1 MVNYDA
7 VKKAAKDIQKHIDVP
22 LWILNK
28 SGDVIYS
35 GREFFQGKEGFFD
48 VKREYMYEREI
59 YEYNNMT
66 FCNIFYDDSLY
77 FIICLEGTGSYVKKI
92 MALIS
97 MIFEQIEGQYT
108 KEQFFYD
115 LIYGELDKDRIL
127 HYVEKYKI
135 DRKTKYIVAIVES
148 THTIDDA
155 IKIVNNIF
163 DKNNLYIIKV
173 NDTRFAFLLPYNDS
187 PDLFNEYKT
196 VKDMIE
202 SEVYIKVNIAV
213 SRKPVGIEDASIAY
227 KEAEAALII
236 GKKLDR
242 ENGIYFYDSFV
253 FPELISG
260 ISYDK
265 AKKFVEKMLVDF
277 DIFNDDELMQT
288 LNVFFKNS
296 LNLSET
302 SRELYIHRNT
312 LVYRLDKIYRMTGLD
327 PKQFDDAVL
336 LKTIMVLVK
345 LYNISR

>member
-7 VKKAAKDIQKHIDVP
+7 VKKVAKDIQKHIDWP

-35 GREFFQGKEGFFD
+35 GKEIFQGQEGFFD

-59 YEYNNMT
+59 YEYKNMT
-66 FCNIFYDDSLY
+66 FCNIFYDDSLC
-77 FIICLEGTGSYVKKI
+77 FIICLEGTGTDCIKTMS
-92 MALIS
+92 LIS
-97 MIFEQIEGQYT
+97 MIFEHIYGQYT
-108 KEQFFYD
+108 KEQFLYD
-115 LIYGELDKDRIL
+115 LITGELEKDRAL
-127 HYVEKYKI
+127 HYIEKYKI
-135 DRKTKYIVAIVES
+135 DRKIKYIAAIVES
-148 THTIDDA
+148 SHNIDDA

-163 DKNNLYIIKV
+163 DKNNLYIIRV
-173 NDTRFAFLLPYNDS
+173 NDTRFVFLLSYNDS
-187 PDLFNEYKT
+187 LNLFKEYKT

-213 SRKPVGIEDASIAY
+213 SRKPVGIEDAAIAY

-236 GKKLDR
+236 GKKLDS

-253 FPELISG
+253 FPELISD

-265 AKKFVEKMLVDF
+265 AKKFIDKMLINF
-277 DIFNDDELMQT
+277 DVFNDDELIQT

-327 PKQFDDAVL
+327 PKKFDDAVL
-336 LKTIMVLVK
+336 LKTITILVK
-345 LYNISR
+345 LYNLSR